1 MGYRDYKLL
10 LCSDQ
15 TVTEEVS
22 DFYINTGLVNP
33 KWDEGWPIEAV
44 IIVKTAAAGGTG
56 YVIHICHKATAGPG
70 LSETLTSMTVL
81 NANLHKGAEIK
92 IRIPTG
98 VPLLKYLGIHFADI
112 TTGESMVVDAYFQP
126 VTA

>member
-22 DFYINTGLVNP
+22 DFYINTGLVSP
-33 KWDEGWPIEAV
+33 KWDKGWPIEAV

-56 YVIHICHKATAGPG
+56 YVIHVCHKATVEPALGQ
-70 LSETLTSMTVL
+70 TLTSMTIL

-92 IRIPTG
+92 IRIPEG
-98 VPLLKYLGIHFADI
+98 VEILQYLGLHFADI
-112 TTGESMVVDAYFQP
+112 TAGESMVVDAYFQP